1 MKNQTMKNQITEDNL
16 RLDLDAPYN
25 KESNKIDVYSSVY
38 WTAENEEEYI
48 EKEDIIN
55 NYKIENE
62 LFTLYSW
69 CDVSGFDYWVIQQ
82 EEENYVL
89 IDVVLKKDVLD
100 YTEKEIETIKTAI
113 WNADNFFQMELL

>member
-16 RLDLDAPYN
+16 RLGLDAPYN

-69 CDVSGFDYWVIQQ
+69 CDVSGFDYWVIQL
-82 EEENYVL
+82 EEENYVS

>member
-62 LFTLYSW
+62 LFTLFAW

-82 EEENYVL
+82 EEENYVS